1 MNKDQA
7 YRLGVA
13 SGYEAGIYGDLTAE
27 ELSDEEAFLEAAAE
41 ICDNKRQY
49 ADSLTYDFAGQPNSE
64 DLFDAFDKGETVGIR
79 RAWRQ
84 RHKTAAGTG
93 QPPG

>member
-1 MNKDQA
+1 VNKDQA

-13 SGYEAGIYGDLTAE
+13 SGYEAGIFGDLTAK
-27 ELSDEEAFLEAAAE
+27 ELSDEDAFVEAAAE

-49 ADSLTYDFAGQPNSE
+49 ADSPTYDFARRPNSGG
-64 DLFDAFDKGETVGIR
+64 LFDAFDKGETVGIR

-93 QPPG
+93 QRPG

>member
-1 MNKDQA
+1 VNKDQA

-13 SGYEAGIYGDLTAE
+13 SGYEAGIYGDLTAK
-27 ELSDEEAFLEAAAE
+27 ELSDEDAFVEAAAG

-49 ADSLTYDFAGQPNSE
+49 ADSPTYDFARQPNSE
-64 DLFDAFDKGETVGIR
+64 NLFDAFDKGETVGIR

-93 QPPG
+93 QRPG